1 MRTDNR
7 TLWIA
12 VAELVVL
19 ALLTMLTHWRWGNIA
34 YWIAFFL
41 VVPAIVVAIW
51 FRDYFQ
57 ACLALIAVVLL
68 IQAICVTVAFRN
80 RLREQADTVASMRR
94 IAAAVSQYA
103 STHRGMYPD
112 GAHFPAIMH
121 YYDAGAPL
129 NDAWGSPIRYTAIDR
144 LGLPT
149 GLGAGPGFIVQS
161 AGSNLIP
168 EPNYIGDVYNWP
180 RKVLGIYDTVTGKDL
195 LMLNGV
201 FVQGPRI

>member
-94 IAAAVSQYA
+94 IASRTPLAIADGDEAARTTICISA
-103 STHRGMYPD
+103 
-112 GAHFPAIMH
+112 
-121 YYDAGAPL
+121 
-129 NDAWGSPIRYTAIDR
+129 
-144 LGLPT
+144 LGPCAC
-149 GLGAGPGFIVQS
+149 G
-161 AGSNLIP
+161 
-168 EPNYIGDVYNWP
+168 
-180 RKVLGIYDTVTGKDL
+180 
-195 LMLNGV
+195 
-201 FVQGPRI
+201 